1 MSLNRGRPVYC
12 RDPAD
17 WERIRKR
24 AASVGVSVSE
34 FVMTCALHDVSPEPP
49 PPLVL
54 TPEEQRELLA
64 NVRELQRRVVGIF
77 LARADGGPPMVEA
90 VQLLYQ
96 LENGELPFDMRDPE
110 SGDPE

>member
-1 MSLNRGRPVYC
+1 MSLKRGRPVYC

-24 AASVGVSVSE
+24 AKAVGRSVSE
-34 FVMTCALHDVSPEPP
+34 FVMTCALHDDSPAPP

-54 TPEEQRELLA
+54 TPEEQRELLR
-64 NVRELQRRVVGIF
+64 NVRELRRQVVGIF
-77 LARADGGPPMVEA
+77 HSRADGGPPMIEA

-96 LENGELPFDMRDPE
+96 LENGELDFDMRDPE
-110 SGDPE
+110 